1 MKNKFTYSL
10 LAVFMFVFV
19 AAATPKKA
27 NAQLLVED
35 LVDLPNDIMTMIESI
50 YTTIETTISAIA
62 TDGMWTNDMMD
73 RYLMP
78 ILKNAIV
85 KTVYEMVENEV
96 GTGNNGKPAFVTDWY
111 DYLYTQPEQQTRVQ
125 MNSFFNSVS
134 AGRLSSLNY
143 EGAGQAY
150 DQYLKKQA
158 ETSIYGSDQAF
169 VTNIQNY
176 ASDPSTQMFDNGNFK
191 AFSSYLECPNNPW
204 CYSMEAEKQYSSLSD
219 INRTVAEKTV
229 NDDGFLPKKVDGK
242 IVTPGA
248 MYQSA
253 MEGVDQLGN
262 QLIVNAITNEDLQG
276 VAQLAIQLAVKSIT
290 QGIAE

>member
-1 MKNKFTYSL
+1 MKNKFTL
-10 LAVFMFVFV
+10 LFFTIFFAVFVFSV
-19 AAATPKKA
+19 PRMAKA
-27 NAQLLVED
+27 IPVVEVGAN
-35 LVDLPNDIMTMIESI
+35 LFTNTI
-50 YTTIETTISAIA
+50 TTIEQTIGTIEATISAIA
-62 TDGMWTNDMMD
+62 DDGMWVNDMMD

-158 ETSIYGSDQAF
+158 ETAIYGSDQSF
-169 VTNIQNY
+169 QTNIQNY
-176 ASDPSTQMFDNGNFK
+176 ASDPSTQMFDSGNFK

-204 CYSMEAEKQYSSLSD
+204 CYSMEAEKQYSALSD
-219 INRTVAEKTV
+219 INKTVAEKTV
-229 NDDGFLPKKVDGK
+229 NNDGFLPKKVDGK

-262 QLIVNAITNEDLQG
+262 QLIVNAITNEDLRG